1 MWSFTVSED
10 IEADSIRRES
20 LTSGNDT
27 DFKMKDEY
35 MDEDQCEGYDEKMD
49 FDEKLVVWMIFK
61 KIRILNELYKFEYE
75 FDVKVTNKLI
85 KIKFHLH

>member
-35 MDEDQCEGYDEKMD
+35 MDED
-49 FDEKLVVWMIFK
+49 
-61 KIRILNELYKFEYE
+61 
-75 FDVKVTNKLI
+75 
-85 KIKFHLH
+85 